1 MFMSNEDEANRMR
14 RALGTVENTAY
25 RATVRGAKHFNFAAD
40 LGLYSPLLKFIKA
53 FGPIDKP
60 FGSIDGYRMIKIIND
75 YTLAFFDKHLK
86 GEMSPLLDGPS
97 PDYPDVEFQSHIP

>member
-1 MFMSNEDEANRMR
+1 MR

-25 RATVRGAKHFNFAAD
+25 RATVRGAKHFDFAAD
-40 LGLYSPLLKFIKA
+40 IALYSPVLKFIKA

-75 YTLAFFDKHLK
+75 YTLAFFDKHLSNPIK
-86 GEMSPLLDGPS
+86 SYLESPIKSCHP
-97 PDYPDVEFQSHIP
+97 